1 MPEIDEAFCSHLRSQ
16 LCGIYQTA
24 DRLGEYIL
32 RSEINSRGL
41 YAEKRLSV
49 VDVRVEPSETQVF
62 VYYTIVEDGKIRCR
76 EKLPMLWEKFLQVSE
91 QESFRDAVKNP
102 FTMETTVF
110 CPYPEYPPTRKVGMR
125 VREVAPEEACEILAK
140 QARTLNDDGYYHPH
154 K

>member
-1 MPEIDEAFCSHLRSQ
+1 MQEIDEAFCYHLRSQ

-32 RSEINSRGL
+32 RSELHSRGL
-41 YAEKRLSV
+41 YDEKRLSV

-62 VYYTIVEDGKIRCR
+62 VYYTLVEDGKVRCR
-76 EKLPMLWEKFLQVSE
+76 EKLPMLWDKFLQVSE
-91 QESFRDAVKNP
+91 QESFRGAVKNP

-110 CPYPEYPPTRKVGMR
+110 RPYPEYPPTRKVGMR
-125 VREVAPEEACEILAK
+125 VREVSPEEACEILAK
-140 QARTLNDDGYYHPH
+140 QTRTLNDDGYYHPN

>member
-1 MPEIDEAFCSHLRSQ
+1 MKEIDESFCYHLRAQ
-16 LCGIYQTA
+16 LCEIYQTA

-32 RSEINSRGL
+32 RQ
-41 YAEKRLSV
+41 EKLARMGCDKQLSV

-62 VYYTIVEDGKIRCR
+62 IYYTLVEDGKIRFR

-110 CPYPEYPPTRKVGMR
+110 CPYPDYPPMRKVGMQ
-125 VREVAPEEACEILAK
+125 VREVTPEEACEILAK
-140 QARTLNDDGYYHPH
+140 QAGTLNDDGYYHPN

>member
-1 MPEIDEAFCSHLRSQ
+1 MQEIDEAFCYHLRSQ

-32 RSEINSRGL
+32 RSELHSRGL
-41 YAEKRLSV
+41 YDEKRLSV

-62 VYYTIVEDGKIRCR
+62 VYYTLVEDGKVRCR
-76 EKLPMLWEKFLQVSE
+76 EKLPMLWDKFLQVSE
-91 QESFRDAVKNP
+91 QESFRGAVKNP

-110 CPYPEYPPTRKVGMR
+110 RPYPEYPPTRKVGMR
-125 VREVAPEEACEILAK
+125 VREVSPEEACEILAK
-140 QARTLNDDGYYHPH
+140 QARALNDDGYYHPH

>member
-1 MPEIDEAFCSHLRSQ
+1 
-16 LCGIYQTA
+16 
-24 DRLGEYIL
+24 
-32 RSEINSRGL
+32 
-41 YAEKRLSV
+41 
-49 VDVRVEPSETQVF
+49 
-62 VYYTIVEDGKIRCR
+62 
-76 EKLPMLWEKFLQVSE
+76 MLWDKFLQVSE

-110 CPYPEYPPTRKVGMR
+110 CPYPEYPPMRKVGMR